1 MEAAAVRAA
10 LHGQRADAARE
21 RAASSTA
28 SSAERLTALADR
40 YVRELEEAPE
50 LDLDK
55 LGQALELAE
64 DGKACHDAPHAAPGG
79 GRDVGR
85 ADAPD

>member
-1 MEAAAVRAA
+1 MASVPTPRAS
-10 LHGQRADAARE
+10 ARLKLG
-21 RAASSTA
+21 
-28 SSAERLTALADR
+28 ERLTALADR

-55 LGQALELAE
+55 LGQALELLKMASLPSC
-64 DGKACHDAPHAAPGG
+64 AHAAPSG